1 MKFLTAVALGLS
13 LIGCSGKTGGAKV
26 DVPGDDK
33 NNVTME
39 FNADS
44 AYIYV
49 EQQTQFGPRVP
60 GTKSHGLCANFLEN
74 ELKRH
79 GADTVLIHTGTMKG
93 AEGKVV
99 PVRNI
104 MGRYNSDVARRVLL
118 AAHYDTR
125 PWADEEEDSRKHS
138 LPIDGANDG
147 ASGVGVL
154 LELARMIGERNPE
167 IGVDILFVDA
177 EDMGKSGGGSDE
189 EMTWCLGTQ
198 LWAANMPYK
207 SVAER
212 PVYGIV
218 LDMVGGRNAVFYRE
232 YVSER
237 MARSVNDRVWGTAA
251 KSPYSQRFV
260 NEMRGSLIDDHLFIN
275 RAGIPCIDIVE
286 CGNAVTGSFP
296 ETWHTLDD
304 NMSNIDRST
313 LKAVGQVV
321 TDVIYGERK

>member
-1 MKFLTAVALGLS
+1 MKWITIAALGFAL
-13 LIGCSGKTGGAKV
+13 LGCSGRNGAVVKESHNV
-26 DVPGDDK
+26 DERTWSV
-33 NNVTME
+33 E

-44 AYIYV
+44 AYRYV
-49 EQQTQFGPRVP
+49 ERQTEFGPRVP
-60 GTKSHGLCANFLEN
+60 GSASHGACAVFLET
-74 ELKRH
+74 ELARH
-79 GADTVLIHTGTMKG
+79 GADTVLIQRGSMRG
-93 AEGKVV
+93 WDGRQI

-104 MGRYNSDVARRVLL
+104 MGRFNAEAPKRVLL

-125 PWADEEEDSRKHS
+125 PWADEEEDSQKHDQ
-138 LPIDGANDG
+138 PIDGANDG

-154 LELARMIGERNPE
+154 LEIARLIGKEKPE

-177 EDMGKSGGGSDE
+177 EDMGKSGGGAE
-189 EMTWCLGTQ
+189 ELSWCLGTQ
-198 LWAANMPYK
+198 MWAADLPYG

-218 LDMVGGRNAVFYRE
+218 LDMVGGRDAKFYRE

-237 MARSVNDRVWGTAA
+237 MARGVNDRVWGTASRSA
-251 KSPYSQRFV
+251 YSQRFV
-260 NEMRGSLIDDHLFIN
+260 NEVRGSLIDDHLFIN

-286 CGNAVTGSFP
+286 CGNDVTGSFP
-296 ETWHTLDD
+296 ETWHTLND

-321 TDVIYGERK
+321 ADVVYGERK